1 MTVVKKEKTKKAV
14 TKLVK
19 AEKVEEKPKEK
30 KERYFEA
37 TGGRKTAIARAR
49 IYVKNGPILINNKD
63 YKTYFLS
70 QVNQLKVFSPFNEL
84 SVADKFSA
92 TVRVSGGGINAQAEA
107 VRNALAKAL
116 VNFNSDFK
124 KRLRKAGFITRDP
137 RMVER
142 KKYGLKKARKAPQWA
157 KR

>member
-1 MTVVKKEKTKKAV
+1 VTKSAV
-14 TKLVK
+14 TGKRIE
-19 AEKVEEKPKEK
+19 AKPK

-49 IYVKNGPILINNKD
+49 LYNKKGSILINNKD
-63 YKTYFLS
+63 YKAYFMS
-70 QVNQLKVFSPFNEL
+70 PVNQHKIFSPIEL
-84 SVADKFSA
+84 MNVGDKFSGS
-92 TVRVSGGGINAQAEA
+92 VIVSGGGINAQADA

-116 VNFNSDFK
+116 VEFNADFK

>member
-1 MTVVKKEKTKKAV
+1 M
-14 TKLVK
+14 
-19 AEKVEEKPKEK
+19 KEK
-30 KERYFEA
+30 KQEKLKKQISQPTAHAASAEKRERYFEA

-49 IYVKNGPILINNKD
+49 IYAKGFGLTVNDKDFKN
-63 YKTYFLS
+63 YFKTS
-70 QVNQLKVFSPFNEL
+70 KNQIAAVAPFETLKLGDRF
-84 SVADKFSA
+84 KA

-116 VNFNSDFK
+116 VKFNKEFK
-124 KRLRKAGFITRDP
+124 KRLRKSGFITRDA

-142 KKYGLKKARKAPQWA
+142 KKYGLKKARRAPQWQ